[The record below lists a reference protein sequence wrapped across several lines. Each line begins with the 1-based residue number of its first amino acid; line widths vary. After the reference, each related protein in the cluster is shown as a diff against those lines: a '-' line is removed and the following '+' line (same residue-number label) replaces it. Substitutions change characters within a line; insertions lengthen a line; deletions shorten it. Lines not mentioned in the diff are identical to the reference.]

1 MGCINSKT
9 LLFRNRNKSN
19 TSIVS
24 NPVIESNNDY
34 NSGSE
39 INLLQDYDPE
49 ISLSYLTQN
58 LDDSVHYGDNYD
70 NYTKNNGSNS
80 PTTNSKNENK
90 SVKSLDSAASLI
102 QKQARRKAAKLRAE
116 AEKRW
121 LVFSNLDTV
130 AEADMIKVSILLYMY
145 GVYYITVKYNYSI
158 SIEVYVHINR
168 GINIYASIST
178 ILHFSLYTFTFTHI
192 CVYMRI

>member
-9 LLFRNRNKSN
+9 LLFRNRNKSH

-24 NPVIESNNDY
+24 NPVVESNNDY
-34 NSGSE
+34 NCGSE

-70 NYTKNNGSNS
+70 NYTSTKNDINNGSNS
-80 PTTNSKNENK
+80 PTSSNNNNK
-90 SVKSLDSAASLI
+90 SGKNLDVAASLI

-130 AEADMIKVSILLYMY
+130 AEADMIKVSTKTSS
-145 GVYYITVKYNYSI
+145 YIYWI
-158 SIEVYVHINR
+158 I
-168 GINIYASIST
+168 
-178 ILHFSLYTFTFTHI
+178 
-192 CVYMRI
+192 

>member
-34 NSGSE
+34 SSSE

-70 NYTKNNGSNS
+70 SYTSKNNGSNS

-90 SVKSLDSAASLI
+90 SVKSLDLAASLI

-130 AEADMIKVSILLYMY
+130 AEADMIKVTVILYMY
-145 GVYYITVKYNYSI
+145 
-158 SIEVYVHINR
+158 IE
-168 GINIYASIST
+168 
-178 ILHFSLYTFTFTHI
+178 
-192 CVYMRI
+192 